1 MNAGPRPDIAALA
14 HELGSEFASHVMQHD
29 ADDSFVSENYER
41 LRQAH
46 VFSLGIPAELGG
58 GGASFPELCE
68 LLRVLGSYCG
78 STALALS
85 MHTHLVAA
93 TVWRWRHG
101 DSNAETLLR
110 KIADKELI
118 LVSTG
123 GSDWV
128 AGSGKAEAVQGGY
141 LITARKIFG
150 SGAPAGDLLLT
161 MAVYE
166 DPAAGPTV
174 LHFAVPLH
182 DEHVKIQDNWHAMG
196 MRGTGSNDILIEGF
210 FVPDSAISLR
220 RPAGQWHRFWD
231 IITPLVWPLVM
242 SAYLGVAESAR
253 STVLKYAQMKK
264 DDAIMQLQVGEMET
278 HMSFA
283 QLAHEG
289 LVALAHDYDYE
300 PTLDRSNRTFMY
312 KTLLT
317 RNVLAVVQE
326 AMEIMGGSS
335 FFRDKGLE
343 RLFRD
348 VEAAQFHPLQEKKQ
362 YMFSGRL
369 ALDLNPVS

>member
-1 MNAGPRPDIAALA
+1 MNAEPRSDIIALA
-14 HELGSEFASHVMQHD
+14 HELGSEFASHAMQHD
-29 ADDSFVSENYER
+29 ADDSFVSENYAR
-41 LRQAH
+41 LRQAR
-46 VFSLGIPAELGG
+46 VFSIGIPAELGG

-68 LLRVLGSYCG
+68 LLRVLGTYCG

-101 DSNAETLLR
+101 DANAETLLR
-110 KIADKELI
+110 KIAEKELI

-128 AGSGKAEAVQGGY
+128 AGSGQAEAVEGGY
-141 LITARKIFG
+141 IINARKIFG
-150 SGAPAGDLLLT
+150 SGSPAGDLLLT
-161 MAVYE
+161 MAIYQ

-231 IITPLVWPLVM
+231 IITPVVWPLVM

-253 STVLKYAQMKK
+253 NTVLKYAQMKK
-264 DDAIMQLQVGEMET
+264 DDAVMQLQVGEMET
-278 HMSFA
+278 NMSFA

-300 PTLDRSNRTFMY
+300 PTLERSNRTFMY

-317 RNVLAVVQE
+317 KNVLAVVQE

-348 VEAAQFHPLQEKKQ
+348 VEAAQFHPWQEKKQ
-362 YMFSGRL
+362 YVFSGRL
-369 ALDLNPVS
+369 ALNMNPIS

>member
-220 RPAGQWHRFWD
+220 RPAGQWHRFRD
-231 IITPLVWPLVM
+231 IITPLVGPLVM